1 MYICIYI
8 YILVISAT
16 QQCFASKKNTIQE
29 LSDGIVGYQVLILS
43 GLAPDEIKEA
53 LADELKAERSKA
65 NAVRRQLE
73 TARAKLRVL
82 QAPDRMVAD
91 GAELQVPF
99 WATFLSS
106 AAMFIIGAV
115 VGKGGNARVGIK
127 L

>member
-1 MYICIYI
+1 M
-8 YILVISAT
+8 ART
-16 QQCFASKKNTIQE
+16 R
-29 LSDGIVGYQVLILS
+29 DGGAPAVVGAAGDARKLGMGTRRDEAALRQR
-43 GLAPDEIKEA
+43 LADEGEIKEA